1 MILLEETPIE
11 AEVPEIGS
19 GAWRGC
25 GSCVATARSSAP
37 ARA

>member
-19 GAWRGC
+19 GAWRC